1 MENSKKA
8 IEALKGMKGLGIAAA
23 IFLILLGICMFI
35 KPLATSAV
43 MIWFLVIGVL
53 ISGIEKIVSY
63 FKMPK
68 GERDG
73 FLLASGLL
81 WFFAAIFIISRGCG
95 AGFAT
100 TATMEA
106 CIAMMIGF
114 TCLFSGIGRICFS
127 GKIKEAGG
135 SRGLSICSGVLD
147 ILCGLAV
154 LSAPLAGLFT
164 LTFVFGIYM
173 LFVGIS
179 LLIHCLSL

>member
-1 MENSKKA
+1 MSNSKKA

-35 KPLATSAV
+35 KPIATSAV
-43 MIWFLVIGVL
+43 MVWLLVIGVL

-73 FLLASGLL
+73 FLLAAGLL
-81 WFFAAIFIISRGCG
+81 WLFASIFVISRGCG
-95 AGFAT
+95 AEFAT
-100 TATMEA
+100 TVTMEA

-127 GKIKEAGG
+127 GRVKEAGG
-135 SRGLSICSGVLD
+135 SSGLSIFSGVLD

-154 LSAPLAGLFT
+154 LSAPMVGLFT

-173 LFVGIS
+173 LVVGIS
-179 LLIHCLSL
+179 LLVHCLSL

>member
-1 MENSKKA
+1 MENTNKA
-8 IEALKGMKGLGIAAA
+8 IEALKKMKGLGIAAA

-35 KPLATSAV
+35 KPLATSAF
-43 MIWFLVIGVL
+43 MIWLLVIGVL

-68 GERDG
+68 DERDG
-73 FLLASGLL
+73 FLLAAGLL
-81 WFFAAIFIISRGCG
+81 WLFTSIFIISRGCG

-100 TATMEA
+100 TAIMEV

-114 TCLFSGIGRICFS
+114 TCLFSGIGRICYS
-127 GKIKEAGG
+127 GKVKEAGG
-135 SRGLSICSGVLD
+135 SSGLAIFSGILD

-164 LTFVFGIYM
+164 ITFVFGIYM
-173 LFVGIS
+173 LVVGVS
-179 LLIHCLSL
+179 LLVRCLSL